1 MAEFHDADWWKVELE
16 RLIEEQIP
24 EDLHLDYKEKGALL
38 QTARG
43 SNRPDKQKR
52 AEDISKDVSSFLN
65 SDGGVLVYGVPETQ
79 DPNFTGGS
87 LVPGGSDIGFLREDN
102 RKETIEN
109 LVTSNIQP
117 KPGSE
122 LFRVVEV
129 PFGDDGRVVFVVE
142 VGVGLGGVWQAKD
155 KRYYRRF
162 QFKAEPMDHYEIE
175 LVRNRSLAP
184 DLRLVFG
191 INDRWE
197 REMSNSDYLAR
208 AGRELRVHVGVQNSS
223 NAVAESALIEFG
235 VWPLEDSDAMM
246 KIVRGEFPD
255 GVIPDP
261 FLPVGIRNITWDAA
275 DSQLAH
281 RGESVAWS
289 RMFWNDS
296 NPALAERYAHQVEQ
310 ENICG
315 QPHRSYSLQTGYDH
329 TQVGSVAVSSNCG
342 IRCCS
347 LVNESV
353 VAGFSEPQGGGQT
366 DGRGEYQDN
375 ILIEQLPRTVK
386 EEVYLMTYSKGLE
399 TRIGLREYLRF
410 YNHPRPHQLLAYRT
424 QAKVFYGEPVVES

>member
-1 MAEFHDADWWKVELE
+1 
-16 RLIEEQIP
+16 
-24 EDLHLDYKEKGALL
+24 
-38 QTARG
+38 
-43 SNRPDKQKR
+43 
-52 AEDISKDVSSFLN
+52 
-65 SDGGVLVYGVPETQ
+65 
-79 DPNFTGGS
+79 
-87 LVPGGSDIGFLREDN
+87 
-102 RKETIEN
+102 
-109 LVTSNIQP
+109 
-117 KPGSE
+117 

-162 QFKAEPMDHYEIE
+162 QFKAEPMEHYEIE

-296 NPALAERYAHQVEQ
+296 NPALAERYA
-310 ENICG
+310 
-315 QPHRSYSLQTGYDH
+315 PLFRTDLALP
-329 TQVGSVAVSSNCG
+329 VAVVNLRNVHWSRSVPRLFALFFWRIQAHNMEPREG
-342 IRCCS
+342 IAEIRSPNDPSGFPS
-347 LVNESV
+347 L
-353 VAGFSEPQGGGQT
+353 PCI
-366 DGRGEYQDN
+366 R
-375 ILIEQLPRTVK
+375 LK
-386 EEVYLMTYSKGLE
+386 E
-399 TRIGLREYLRF
+399 
-410 YNHPRPHQLLAYRT
+410 
-424 QAKVFYGEPVVES
+424 AKLTIA